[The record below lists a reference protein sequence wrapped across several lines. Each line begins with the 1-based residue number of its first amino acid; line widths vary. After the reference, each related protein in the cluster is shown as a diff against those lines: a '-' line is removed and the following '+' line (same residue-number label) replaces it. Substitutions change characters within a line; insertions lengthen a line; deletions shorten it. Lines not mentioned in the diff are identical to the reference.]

1 MTEDY
6 FLENLNICN
15 VTYNTSKSMLI
26 YLDLTVTTR
35 NQPLYKYHLN
45 LTRYQHAKVVFQ
57 WFHFIMVEERPLSSF
72 AGC

>member
-26 YLDLTVTTR
+26 YLDLTVVLQLGT
-35 NQPLYKYHLN
+35 NLYIN
-45 LTRYQHAKVVFQ
+45 ITLT
-57 WFHFIMVEERPLSSF
+57 
-72 AGC
+72 